1 MLSRPQMVLTINMLI
16 KKMYIYA
23 KGLEKRN
30 KVSELSKVK
39 KNIHYWINMM
49 EIC

>member
-1 MLSRPQMVLTINMLI
+1 MLSKQQTLLTINMLI

-39 KNIHYWINMM
+39 KNIHHWLNMM
-49 EIC
+49 ELY